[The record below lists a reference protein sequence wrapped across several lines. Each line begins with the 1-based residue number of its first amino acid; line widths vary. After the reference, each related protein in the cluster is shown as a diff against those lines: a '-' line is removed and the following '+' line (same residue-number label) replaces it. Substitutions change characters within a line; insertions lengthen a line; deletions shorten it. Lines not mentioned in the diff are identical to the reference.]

1 MKKVNL
7 DIEIKHPNKQ
17 LYLYGYKKYM
27 DDFDKLFK
35 GNKLPKVALISGP
48 KGIGKS
54 TFVYHFINYLLSENE
69 NYKYSL
75 TENKIDMNNKSFELL
90 QSEIHPNVFC
100 IDKANNQKNIT
111 IEEVRRLLNF
121 LNKSTYLNGLKFV
134 VIDNAENL
142 NINSANL
149 LLKTLEEPNDKTFI
163 FIIHNNLLPILTTI
177 KSRCI
182 QFKIFFNHVEKR
194 KIFSNLLSL
203 YNLNTSTDNFNEDLF
218 YETPGNLIKYYSY
231 IKNDSRN
238 NDYLSEIQFFIEKFK
253 REKNYELLS
262 LISLLI
268 EKFYKKTIFQNK
280 KSKTSLFINRSQI
293 LRKIYLLTKFNLDVK
308 NIFSYISTVL
318 KNEAK

>member
-1 MKKVNL
+1 MKKENL
-7 DIEIKHPNKQ
+7 DIEIKHPNRQ

-27 DDFDKLFK
+27 DDFNKLFK
-35 GNKLPKVALISGP
+35 SNKLPKVTLLSGP

-54 TFVYHFINYLLSENE
+54 TFVYHFINYLLSADENF
-69 NYKYSL
+69 KYSL
-75 TENKIDMNNKSFELL
+75 IENKINMSNKSFNLL

-100 IDKANNQKNIT
+100 IDKAKDQKNIT

-149 LLKTLEEPNDKTFI
+149 LLKTLEEPNNKTFI
-163 FIIHNNLLPILTTI
+163 FIIHNNLLPLLLTI
-177 KSRCI
+177 KSRCLN
-182 QFKIFFNHVEKR
+182 FKIFFNHEEKR
-194 KIFSNLLSL
+194 KIFSNLLNL
-203 YNLNTSTDNFNEDLF
+203 YNLNIPIDDFNEDLF

-231 IKNDSRN
+231 INNKNTN
-238 NDYLSEIQFFIEKFK
+238 NDNLKEIQFFIEKFK
-253 REKNYELLS
+253 KEKNYELLS

-268 EKFYKKTIFQNK
+268 EKFYKKIIFQNK
-280 KSKTSLFINRSQI
+280 KNKTSLFHNRSEV

-308 NIFSYISTVL
+308 NIFSYIFTVL